1 MSLVAVIPVAGSG
14 TRLKPHTHTLPK
26 ALLTVA
32 GKPILGHILDQ
43 VAAVRP
49 EKVVLVIAPGPQGE
63 RLREYALG
71 RDDLRV
77 ECVVQERPLG
87 LGHAVAQARDAVQ
100 GAPVLI
106 LLGDTIVRASLE
118 PLVAEGSRIG
128 VHEVEDPR
136 RFGVAVLQ
144 GARITSLVEKPE
156 KPASNLALVGLYYLR
171 NAPLLFRCLD
181 ELIASGSRTRGEIQ
195 LTDALQ
201 RMIAAGEDLRPFP
214 VEGWYD
220 CGKTETLLATN
231 RALLDVQSVTASRP
245 GVVVLPPVAL
255 DPAADVL
262 HAVIGPHA
270 SIGPGA
276 RVRRAVVRNS
286 IINEGA
292 IVEDILLDGSVVGER
307 AVVRGAYQRLNVGDS
322 SEVEIS

>member
-1 MSLVAVIPVAGSG
+1 VSLVAVIPVAGSG

-26 ALLTVA
+26 ALLAVA

-49 EKVVLVIAPGPQGE
+49 EKVVLVIGPGAQGE
-63 RLREYALG
+63 RLREYARG
-71 RDDLRV
+71 REDLRV

-87 LGHAVAQARDAVQ
+87 LGHAVAQARDAV
-100 GAPVLI
+100 GGLPVLI
-106 LLGDTIVRASLE
+106 VLGDTIVQASFE
-118 PLVAEGSRIG
+118 PLIAGGSRIG
-128 VHEVEDPR
+128 VREVEDPR
-136 RFGVAVLQ
+136 RFGVAVLRD
-144 GARITSLVEKPE
+144 GRIASLVEKPE
-156 KPASNLALVGLYYLR
+156 KPESNLALVGLYFLR

-181 ELIASGSRTRGEIQ
+181 ELVAAGSRTRGEIQ

-220 CGKTETLLATN
+220 CGKTGTLLATN
-231 RALLDVQSVTASRP
+231 RALLDAQPQGTSRP

-270 SIGPGA
+270 SVGPGA

-286 IINEGA
+286 IISEGA
-292 IVEDILLDGSVVGER
+292 VVEDILLDGSVVGER

-322 SEVEIS
+322 SEVELS